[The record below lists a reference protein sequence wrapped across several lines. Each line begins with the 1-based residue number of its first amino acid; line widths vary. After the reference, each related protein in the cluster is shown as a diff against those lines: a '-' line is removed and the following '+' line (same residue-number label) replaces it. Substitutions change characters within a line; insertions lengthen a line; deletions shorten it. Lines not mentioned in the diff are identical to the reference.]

1 MGKRYFGTDGVR
13 GKCGEAPITPDF
25 VMRLGYAAGR
35 VLASN
40 DGTAHA
46 DHPSVIIGKDTRISG
61 YMLEAAL
68 QAGLSAA
75 GVDVLLLGPMPTPA
89 VAYLTRALRCQAG
102 IVISA
107 SHNPYEDNGIKFFS
121 GSGLKLP
128 DSVERKIEASL
139 DSPLEVMPS
148 ARLGRARRI
157 DDADGRY
164 IEFCKSTF
172 PSERDLRDLR
182 IVVDCAH
189 GATYHIA
196 PHVFHELGAEVIPL
210 GVHPNG
216 LNINLNSGSI
226 APQSLQAAVI
236 EHKADIG
243 IAFDGDGDRVLI
255 CDNEGKLYDGDALIY
270 VIAKHRQKRGL
281 LKGGVVGTSMS
292 NLGFEHALGKLGIE
306 FKRADVG
313 DRYVLELLQN
323 EGWQLGGEA
332 SGHIICLDKHSSGDG
347 IISALQVLHA
357 LRDLKRS
364 LAELTRELVVY
375 PQILLNVPIMKG
387 FDFRK
392 DDRIQSALAEAESAL
407 DGSGRVLLRPSGTE
421 PVLRV
426 MVEGREEPKVRHW
439 AETIAATV
447 RAAANK

>member
-1 MGKRYFGTDGVR
+1 MVKRYFGTDGVR
-13 GKCGEAPITPDF
+13 GKVGEAPITPDF
-25 VMRLGYAAGR
+25 VMRLAYSAGR
-35 VLASN
+35 VLANN
-40 DGTAHA
+40 DGLPKGE
-46 DHPSVIIGKDTRISG
+46 HPSVIIGKDTRISG

-107 SHNPYEDNGIKFFS
+107 SHNPYEDNGIKFFC

-128 DSVERKIEASL
+128 DAVERQIEAGI
-139 DSPLEVMPS
+139 DAPFKVMAS
-148 ARLGRARRI
+148 AQLGRARRI

-172 PSERDLRDLR
+172 PNELDLRDMR
-182 IVVDCAH
+182 IVVDCAN

-210 GVHPNG
+210 GVKPNG
-216 LNINLNSGSI
+216 LNINQDSGTIS
-226 APQSLQAAVI
+226 PQSLQQAVV
-236 EHKADIG
+236 EQQAHLG

-255 CDNEGKLYDGDALIY
+255 SDADGKLYDGDALIY
-270 VIAKHRQKRGL
+270 VIAKHRQQRGL
-281 LKGGVVGTSMS
+281 LKGGIVGTSMS
-292 NLGFEHALGKLGIE
+292 NLGFEHALGKLGVE

-313 DRYVLELLQN
+313 DRYVLELLQK

-347 IISALQVLHA
+347 IISALQILHA
-357 LRDLKRS
+357 LRDSKNT

-375 PQILLNVPIMKG
+375 PQILLNVPIIKG
-387 FDFRK
+387 FDFRN
-392 DDRIQSALAEAESAL
+392 DSRVQTAVEAAETALN
-407 DGSGRVLLRPSGTE
+407 GTGRVLLRASGTE
-421 PVLRV
+421 PVVRV
-426 MVEGREEPKVRHW
+426 MVEGREEPQVKHW
-439 AETIAATV
+439 AEAIAATV
-447 RAAANK
+447 RTAATA